1 MTALFFAVVGMIYD
15 QAHTREMPKLG
26 GLVKVM
32 PFVAVAFIIG
42 GLTSMGMPGF
52 SGFVAEFPIFMGLW
66 DTQPLIAIIAAISIA
81 VTAAYIL
88 RAIGRVFFGEVPA
101 ELEGHMHDVKFSEK
115 LALTV
120 LCIFMVG
127 IGIFPGIITN
137 LVNAGVN
144 TVLSLLGGA

>member
-1 MTALFFAVVGMIYD
+1 
-15 QAHTREMPKLG
+15 
-26 GLVKVM
+26 
-32 PFVAVAFIIG
+32 
-42 GLTSMGMPGF
+42 
-52 SGFVAEFPIFMGLW
+52 MGLW
-66 DTQPLIAIIAAISIA
+66 DKQPLIAIIAAISIA

-88 RAIGRVFFGEVPA
+88 RAIGRVFFGEVPT